1 MQQKKLN
8 VFNQPY
14 KTSSPFPICISPH
27 FCLSPLCCVDCSLL
41 FADWWEVLWWKSPP
55 DSSQQGFPADF
66 DGGEDLQVYS
76 APLKVACKYNERNYS
91 VLVCWQRYE
100 LNEIIWNLLYLSSSC
115 RILSSSK
122 RAWIWAL
129 SASSSLTCV
138 SSNSWILFFCCC
150 TSFCISVNVAVVF
163 SLAYIISNLINIVS
177 NALTLQR
184 PVLRTN
190 IYIVQMF
197 GVSNNNNNNNN
208 DVIIFN
214 NIVVVLI
221 KWMQP

>member
-1 MQQKKLN
+1 MYLTNPIKHPLPLLS
-8 VFNQPY
+8 VFLH
-14 KTSSPFPICISPH
+14 TFVSHLCVVLTAL
-27 FCLSPLCCVDCSLL
+27 FCLLTDGRCCGGRVLLNPHSKGFQLTLMEEKICKFILLLWKLPVSIMKEIIVSLCVG
-41 FADWWEVLWWKSPP
+41 K
-55 DSSQQGFPADF
+55 GM
-66 DGGEDLQVYS
+66 
-76 APLKVACKYNERNYS
+76 
-91 VLVCWQRYE
+91 CWQRYE

-177 NALTLQR
+177 NALTLQC

-197 GVSNNNNNNNN
+197 GVSNNNNNNNNN